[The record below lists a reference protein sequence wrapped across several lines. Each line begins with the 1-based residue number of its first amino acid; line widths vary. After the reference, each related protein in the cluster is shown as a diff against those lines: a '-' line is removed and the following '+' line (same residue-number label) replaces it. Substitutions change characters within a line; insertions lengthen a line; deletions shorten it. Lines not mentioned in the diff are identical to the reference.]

1 MEEFKFYLEAT
12 KEIGYIDSFSHS
24 VAFVS
29 GLPSLKQE
37 EMIVTESGKR
47 GIVHGLKKDFAEV
60 LMIESEDLK
69 VGEKVTKTGRPF
81 EILVGEGILG
91 RIIDPVGRPLDNL
104 GPIEGERKPKK
115 IKEPAPSIMERKMI
129 NVPFE
134 TGVMI
139 VDLFVPLGYGQRE
152 LVIGDAKTGKTT
164 FLLQTIVSQAKKGTI
179 CVYVGISK
187 KDTAIKLVEEYL
199 KRKRAFK
206 KTVIVHTTPDDSA
219 TLNYLAPYSGM
230 AIAEYFREKNKNVL
244 IIFDDLTTHAKIY
257 REISLLLKRNPGRD
271 CYPGEI
277 FHVHAALL
285 ERAGN
290 IKRNGKEISITA
302 LPVAETLENDLS
314 GYIQTNLMAMTD
326 GHIFFDIVEFRKGKR
341 PAVNIFLSVS
351 RVGNQTKSKIE
362 KELANF
368 LRKKL
373 LDFKRISEFVKFGT
387 ELSPESQKIL
397 EFGKKIETL
406 FNQTSETT
414 IERETQIILLGLLI
428 SDFWKEKSQKEM
440 KKEIDKILKASEKK
454 ILPSLGIEI
463 ERIKDLDHL
472 KFLIEEI
479 LPTIERILK
488 KI

>member
-12 KEIGYIDSFSHS
+12 KEIGYINSFSHS
-24 VAFVS
+24 IAFVS

-37 EMIVTESGKR
+37 EMIITESGKR
-47 GIVHGLKKDFAEV
+47 GIVHGLKKDLAEV

-69 VGEKVTKTGRPF
+69 IGEKVTRTGRSF
-81 EILVGEGILG
+81 EIKVGEGLLG
-91 RIIDPVGRPLDNL
+91 RIINPIGKPIDNL
-104 GPIEGERKPKK
+104 GPIRGEKILKK
-115 IKEPAPSIMERKMI
+115 IKEPAPSIMERKKI
-129 NVPFE
+129 NQPFE

-164 FLLQTIVSQAKKGTI
+164 FLLQTIVSQVKKGII
-179 CVYVGISK
+179 CIYVGISK

-199 KRKRAFK
+199 KKKEVFK

-230 AIAEYFREKNKNVL
+230 AIAEYFRDRGNKVL
-244 IIFDDLTTHAKIY
+244 IILDDLTSHAKIY

-277 FHVHAALL
+277 FHIHAALL

-290 IKRNGKEISITA
+290 IKRNGKEVSITA

-326 GHIFFDIVEFRKGKR
+326 GHIFFDLVEFRKGKR

-362 KELANF
+362 KNLANF
-368 LRKKL
+368 FRKRL
-373 LDFKRISEFVKFGT
+373 LDYQRISEFVKFGT

-397 EFGKKIETL
+397 EFGQKTELL
-406 FNQTSETT
+406 FNQSSEIT

-440 KKEIDKILKASEKK
+440 RKEIDKILKASERKV
-454 ILPSLGIEI
+454 LPSLGIEI
-463 ERIKDLDHL
+463 ERIKDIDHL
-472 KFLIEEI
+472 KFLISEI
-479 LPTIERILK
+479 APTIERILK
-488 KI
+488 KF